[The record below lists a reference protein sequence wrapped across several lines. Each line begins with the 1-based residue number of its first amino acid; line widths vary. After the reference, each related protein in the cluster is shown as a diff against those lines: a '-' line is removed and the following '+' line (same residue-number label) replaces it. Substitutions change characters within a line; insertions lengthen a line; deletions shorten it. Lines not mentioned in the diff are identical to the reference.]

1 MKLAHIADQV
11 AADIYTRP
19 IHPTR
24 SQASVILDAC
34 DTATGGALSPKA
46 LDRLVDMV
54 ERRLAKPPSAVD
66 DPAWQKWRRERD

>member
-1 MKLAHIADQV
+1 MKLAHIADDI

-34 DTATGGALSPKA
+34 DTATGGGLRAST

-54 ERRLAKPPSAVD
+54 ERRLTLLRPWTPSV
-66 DPAWQKWRRERD
+66 QERLKETQEP